1 MDAQPVSISG
11 TNAAIAAPAAKAAPA
26 HDGLS
31 FHDILS
37 ALNPLQYVPVVGT
50 IYRAITG
57 DTIPE
62 ALRVAGSFVFSA
74 LTGGP
79 IGMVLNAATVI
90 AEKATGIDP
99 EAIGHNLLAWMGIG
113 TASQPGS
120 PSAPV
125 LEAGAPSVAANP
137 WTAPQRAA
145 YAGITSTVADA
156 PRPDPTPPL
165 SEAMRLAALDSYRRS
180 LADIMCSLGARTP

>member
-1 MDAQPVSISG
+1 MDAQPLSISG
-11 TNAAIAAPAAKAAPA
+11 TTTAPTAQSAGSPAAPAD
-26 HDGLS
+26 DGPS

-62 ALRVAGSFVFSA
+62 GIRVVGSFVFSA

-79 IGMVLNAATVI
+79 FGMILNAAAVI

-99 EAIGHNLLAWMGIG
+99 EAIGHDLLAWAGIG
-113 TASQPGS
+113 TAS
-120 PSAPV
+120 PSEPTAAPA
-125 LEAGAPSVAANP
+125 LEAGTPAGAATP

-145 YAGITSTVADA
+145 YAA
-156 PRPDPTPPL
+156 PPAATAAETPRSDPPPPL
-165 SEAMRLAALDSYRRS
+165 SDAMRLAALDSYRRS
-180 LADIMCSLGARTP
+180 LVTSVA

>member
-1 MDAQPVSISG
+1 MDAQPASMSA
-11 TNAAIAAPAAKAAPA
+11 TTAAIAASAAQVAPP

-62 ALRVAGSFVFSA
+62 ALRVTGSFVFSA

-79 IGMVLNAATVI
+79 IGMILNAAAVV

-99 EAIGHNLLAWMGIG
+99 EAIGHDLLAWIGVG
-113 TASQPGS
+113 TAS
-120 PSAPV
+120 PSDAPAAPV
-125 LEAGAPSVAANP
+125 LEAGTPPLAATP

-145 YAGITSTVADA
+145 YAGRPSTTVDA
-156 PRPDPTPPL
+156 PRSDLPPL
-165 SEAMRLAALDSYRRS
+165 LSDAMRLAALDSYRRS
-180 LADIMCSLGARTP
+180 LVTSVS

>member
-1 MDAQPVSISG
+1 MDAQPISISG
-11 TNAAIAAPAAKAAPA
+11 TTTAIAPSAAKAAPA
-26 HDGLS
+26 DDWPS
-31 FHDILS
+31 FHNILS

-62 ALRVAGSFVFSA
+62 ALQVAGSFVFSA

-79 IGMVLNAATVI
+79 FGMILNAATVI

-99 EAIGHNLLAWMGIG
+99 EAIGRDLLAWAGIG
-113 TASQPGS
+113 IAS
-120 PSAPV
+120 PSDARAAPVLQARV
-125 LEAGAPSVAANP
+125 LEAGTPSVAATP

-145 YAGITSTVADA
+145 YAPTPSAMADT
-156 PRPDPTPPL
+156 PRADPPPPL
-165 SEAMRLAALDSYRRS
+165 SDAMRLAALDSYRRS
-180 LADIMCSLGARTP
+180 LVTSVA

>member
-1 MDAQPVSISG
+1 MDAQPISISG
-11 TNAAIAAPAAKAAPA
+11 TTTAIAPSAAKAAPA
-26 HDGLS
+26 DDWPS
-31 FHDILS
+31 FHAVLS

-79 IGMVLNAATVI
+79 IGMILNAAAVI

-99 EAIGHNLLAWMGIG
+99 E
-113 TASQPGS
+113 
-120 PSAPV
+120 V
-125 LEAGAPSVAANP
+125 
-137 WTAPQRAA
+137 
-145 YAGITSTVADA
+145 D
-156 PRPDPTPPL
+156 RP
-165 SEAMRLAALDSYRRS
+165 
-180 LADIMCSLGARTP
+180 

>member
-1 MDAQPVSISG
+1 MDAQPLSISG
-11 TNAAIAAPAAKAAPA
+11 TTTAIAAPAAKAEPA
-26 HDGLS
+26 DDGPS

-62 ALRVAGSFVFSA
+62 GIRVVGSFIFSA

-79 IGMVLNAATVI
+79 LGMILNAAAVV

-99 EAIGHNLLAWMGIG
+99 EVIGHDLLAW
-113 TASQPGS
+113 
-120 PSAPV
+120 
-125 LEAGAPSVAANP
+125 
-137 WTAPQRAA
+137 
-145 YAGITSTVADA
+145 
-156 PRPDPTPPL
+156 
-165 SEAMRLAALDSYRRS
+165 
-180 LADIMCSLGARTP
+180 

>member
-1 MDAQPVSISG
+1 MDAQPLSISG
-11 TNAAIAAPAAKAAPA
+11 TTAAIAPPAAKTAPED
-26 HDGLS
+26 DGLS

-79 IGMVLNAATVI
+79 IGMILNAAAVI

-99 EAIGHNLLAWMGIG
+99 EVIGHDLLAWIGIG
-113 TASQPGS
+113 PAS
-120 PSAPV
+120 PSDAPATQV
-125 LEAGAPSVAANP
+125 VEAGTPSVAATP
-137 WTAPQRAA
+137 WTPGQRAA
-145 YAGITSTVADA
+145 YAGTTLTVADA
-156 PRPDPTPPL
+156 SRSDPPSPL
-165 SEAMRLAALDSYRRS
+165 SDAMRLAALDSYRRS
-180 LADIMCSLGARTP
+180 LVTSVS

>member
-1 MDAQPVSISG
+1 MDAQPISISG
-11 TNAAIAAPAAKAAPA
+11 TTSAIAAPAAKAAPA
-26 HDGLS
+26 NDGPS

-79 IGMVLNAATVI
+79 IGMVLNAATII

-99 EAIGHNLLAWMGIG
+99 EAIGHDVLAWIGIG
-113 TASQPGS
+113 TASLSGAPA
-120 PSAPV
+120 APV
-125 LEAGAPSVAANP
+125 VEAGAPVPASTPP

-145 YAGITSTVADA
+145 YAGQPSTVADA
-156 PRPDPTPPL
+156 LRADPATPL
-165 SEAMRLAALDSYRRS
+165 SDAMRLAALDSYRRS
-180 LADIMCSLGARTP
+180 LATSVA

>member
-1 MDAQPVSISG
+1 MDAQPLSISG
-11 TNAAIAAPAAKAAPA
+11 TTTATAAPAAKAGPPA
-26 HDGLS
+26 DDGPS

-62 ALRVAGSFVFSA
+62 GIRVVGSFIFSA

-79 IGMVLNAATVI
+79 FGMILNAAAVV

-99 EAIGHNLLAWMGIG
+99 EVIGHDLLAWVGIG
-113 TASQPGS
+113 GDS
-120 PSAPV
+120 PSEAPKPPV
-125 LEAGAPSVAANP
+125 LEAGAPVATPPTP
-137 WTAPQRAA
+137 WTGAQRAA
-145 YAGITSTVADA
+145 YADSLLAPADA
-156 PRPDPTPPL
+156 PRSDPPPL

-180 LADIMCSLGARTP
+180 LATSIA

>member
-1 MDAQPVSISG
+1 MDAQPLSTSG
-11 TNAAIAAPAAKAAPA
+11 TTTAIAAPAAKATTPA
-26 HDGLS
+26 DDGPS

-62 ALRVAGSFVFSA
+62 GIRVVGSFVFSA

-79 IGMVLNAATVI
+79 FGMILNAATVI

-99 EAIGHNLLAWMGIG
+99 EEIGQNVLAWAGIG
-113 TASQPGS
+113 GDSSKATDK
-120 PSAPV
+120 PV
-125 LEAGAPSVAANP
+125 VEVGAPTATPPTP
-137 WTAPQRAA
+137 WTAWQRAA
-145 YAGITSTVADA
+145 YAGPTPTLADA
-156 PRPDPTPPL
+156 THSDPPPPPL
-165 SEAMRLAALDSYRRS
+165 SDALRLAALDSYRRS
-180 LADIMCSLGARTP
+180 LAVSVA

>member
-1 MDAQPVSISG
+1 MDAQPLSISG
-11 TNAAIAAPAAKAAPA
+11 TTTATAATAAKAGPPA
-26 HDGLS
+26 DDGPS

-62 ALRVAGSFVFSA
+62 GIRVVGSFIFSA

-79 IGMVLNAATVI
+79 FGMILNAATVV

-99 EAIGHNLLAWMGIG
+99 EQIGHDVLAWAGIAG
-113 TASQPGS
+113 DS
-120 PSAPV
+120 PSAGSGPAV
-125 LEAGAPSVAANP
+125 LEAGTPSATPPTP

-145 YAGITSTVADA
+145 YGDQPSSLSEA
-156 PRPDPTPPL
+156 PRPDPPAL
-165 SEAMRLAALDSYRRS
+165 SDAMRLAALDSYRRS
-180 LADIMCSLGARTP
+180 LATSVA

>member
-1 MDAQPVSISG
+1 MDAQPLSISG
-11 TNAAIAAPAAKAAPA
+11 TTTATAAPAAKPAAPA
-26 HDGLS
+26 DDGPS

-62 ALRVAGSFVFSA
+62 GIRVVGSFVFSA

-79 IGMVLNAATVI
+79 FGMILNAAAVI

-99 EAIGHNLLAWMGIG
+99 EVIGNDVLAWIGIG
-113 TASQPGS
+113 TAS
-120 PSAPV
+120 PSDAPAAPA
-125 LEAGAPSVAANP
+125 LEAGAPSAPPTTP

-145 YAGITSTVADA
+145 YAGASSTMAET
-156 PRPDPTPPL
+156 PRSDPPPL

-180 LADIMCSLGARTP
+180 LATSIA